1 MKTVSRFE
9 WVDTAK
15 GIAILMVMW
24 GHAVI
29 KHDAI
34 YWWITTFHGPTFLV
48 IIGYLYGIKIRY
60 TSTRKKAL

>member
-34 YWWITTFHGPTFLV
+34 YWWITTFHVPTFLV
-48 IIGYLYGIKIRY
+48 ITGYLYGIKIRY